1 MKRRDL
7 LLGVSGGLALATL
20 GSAGYAQS
28 NPQSRPI
35 RLVAPISTGGAT
47 DFLARFLAERLT
59 PILGQPVVVENR
71 PGAGGTIGARYVA
84 AAPPDGHTLLMSTI
98 GFQAVAPALY
108 KNLPYD
114 PDTAFAPV
122 IQTIANQQILVVR
135 NELPVKDVA
144 GLVALARQKPGA
156 LTYASAGVG
165 SVLHLAMEYLKFTA
179 GIELRHIPYN
189 GSGKMVVAL
198 VAQEVDAAMP
208 DGPSSLPLIQ
218 EGRLRAIAVT
228 GPHRAQGLPNVPTC
242 GEWGSPGF
250 NVRGGGGV
258 RVPSGTAAR
267 VVA

>member
-1 MKRRDL
+1 
-7 LLGVSGGLALATL
+7 
-20 GSAGYAQS
+20 
-28 NPQSRPI
+28 
-35 RLVAPISTGGAT
+35 
-47 DFLARFLAERLT
+47 
-59 PILGQPVVVENR
+59 
-71 PGAGGTIGARYVA
+71 
-84 AAPPDGHTLLMSTI
+84 MSTI

-208 DGPSSLPLIQ
+208 DGPSSLSLIQ

-228 GPHRAQGLPNVPTC
+228 GPLRAQVLPNVPTIAES
-242 GEWGSPGF
+242 GYPGF
-250 NVRGGGGV
+250 NVSGWGGV
-258 RVPSGTAAR
+258 LVPSGTPGPVIAKLNAAIAQVLRTPEAVERMAAEDFQAVAGTPEAFGALIRSER
-267 VVA
+267 VKWAEVVEKSGTKIE